1 MRGSSG
7 AVTTCSNDACAKGSV
22 RDHSVR
28 ECEGKWNMAQCY
40 ISIAHK
46 ALAST
51 TIVRLTGGPDSSSPL
66 ERPIALVIL
75 PFSSNRVDDGQLP
88 AYASPLACWPQFLRP
103 AGELLPLPL
112 SRPPPVRRPPS
123 RRPLQKI
130 QLTRGHT
137 LWSGNPSTRTG
148 TSCRGPRDIRFGSP
162 IRTDKGPNSVAQF
175 PSLLPVL
182 PKVAGFKLPSPEVR
196 TASN

>member
-1 MRGSSG
+1 
-7 AVTTCSNDACAKGSV
+7 
-22 RDHSVR
+22 
-28 ECEGKWNMAQCY
+28 MAQCY

-51 TIVRLTGGPDSSSPL
+51 TVVRLTGGPDSSSPL

-88 AYASPLACWPQFLRP
+88 AYVSPLAFWPQFLRP

-130 QLTRGHT
+130 QLT
-137 LWSGNPSTRTG
+137 WSGNPSTRTG

-175 PSLLPVL
+175 PSLLPVDKL
-182 PKVAGFKLPSPEVR
+182 VAGFKLPSPELPA
-196 TASN
+196 TDE